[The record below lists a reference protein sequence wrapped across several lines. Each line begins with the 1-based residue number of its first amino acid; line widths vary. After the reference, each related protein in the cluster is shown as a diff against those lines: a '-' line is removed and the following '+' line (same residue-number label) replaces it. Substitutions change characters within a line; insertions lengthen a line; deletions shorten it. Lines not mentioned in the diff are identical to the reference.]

1 MTEVKKPTTFTEG
14 ALLLWA
20 NEANCYDQQGVA
32 GDETTYGYQTLDT
45 DETPS
50 IRFHTWETKGQ
61 TYTATTLKLK
71 WKTSIQTGDDEFGIE
86 YTKNGGSNWYDL
98 VVKGAN
104 RSVAYTTAQIALDA
118 NQDLTQVEVRV
129 NSDKVKGA
137 DNCQLQI
144 SDIWTEGEYTGGVT
158 VSPAPASAASSAVI
172 GAIILGLIS
181 ITPATA
187 SAVSSCINP
196 AVVQSSLAI
205 TPASASVASSAADPS
220 IILGNISIAPT
231 TASAA
236 SSAADPIVIQ
246 SNLTIAPASANVV
259 SSCVDPVV
267 VEGGGDVVVTP
278 APASVISSAA
288 NPTVI
293 LGSITIIP
301 TSASAIS
308 SCANPVVIEGGDV
321 VVTPEAA
328 SVISSAISPA
338 VILGN
343 ISITPTT
350 ASATSNAANPTVILG
365 NIIII
370 PSSASVIGSCIDPTV
385 VEGGG
390 APGYVTDGLLCYW
403 KMDET
408 GGVVLVDNEGNVP
421 MNLNGNYTLGVEG
434 KKNTAVEFED
444 DGVTSANSAD
454 NPSTLMNL
462 TAFSIEFLVKMY
474 SWEDL
479 SPYISGLVCIDS
491 LPYHPFLIRFGD
503 GSIPKERL
511 QFLTMVTPSTAK
523 KIKADSNSELNTW
536 YHVICTWDGD
546 GTKDMKMYIDKQLQ
560 TENGPTSSAT
570 LKYHTTNIL
579 RFAQDVWL
587 TLRQL
592 DGVLDE
598 IRIYDRALTQ
608 TEVDQNYYVTETP
621 PDTEPPAPPTGLF
634 VDTPPAR
641 PSRLC
646 IENPNPAPA
655 SPTGID
661 IEDPD
666 PTPARPAGLII
677 EEV

>member
-14 ALLLWA
+14 ALGLWA

-32 GDETTYGYQTLDT
+32 GDESTYGYQTLDT

-187 SAVSSCINP
+187 SAVSSCTNP
-196 AVVQSSLAI
+196 AVVQSSLTI
-205 TPASASVASSAADPS
+205 TPASASAASSAADPS
-220 IILGNISIAPT
+220 VVLGDISIAPT
-231 TASAA
+231 TASAV

-246 SNLTIAPASANVV
+246 SSLAIAPALANVV
-259 SSCVDPVV
+259 SSCDDPIVI
-267 VEGGGDVVVTP
+267 EGGDVVVTP
-278 APASVISSAA
+278 AAASVISSAA
-288 NPTVI
+288 NPTVV

-301 TSASAIS
+301 TSASVIS
-308 SCANPVVIEGGDV
+308 SCANPIVIEGGDV
-321 VVTPEAA
+321 VIAPAPV
-328 SVISSAISPA
+328 SVISSATNPA

-343 ISITPTT
+343 ISITPTA
-350 ASATSNAANPTVILG
+350 ASAISSAANPIVILG

-370 PSSASVIGSCIDPTV
+370 PPSASVVGSCIDPTV
-385 VEGGG
+385 IEGG
-390 APGYVTDGLLCYW
+390 GYVTDGLLCYW
-403 KMDET
+403 KADET
-408 GGVVLVDNEGNVP
+408 EGAILVDNEGNVN
-421 MNLNGNYTLGVEG
+421 MNLNGNYTLGVPG
-434 KKNTAVEFED
+434 KLNTAVEFED
-444 DGVTSANSAD
+444 DNVTYAKSGAD
-454 NPSTLMNL
+454 PAVLMGL
-462 TAFSIEFLVKMY
+462 TAFSIEFLVKVY
-474 SWEDL
+474 SWENG
-479 SPYISGLVCIDS
+479 SPYISGLVQ
-491 LPYHPFLIRFGD
+491 LGNGVYYPFFIRFGD
-503 GSIPKERL
+503 SGIPKERL
-511 QFLTMVTPSTAK
+511 QFGTRTSGVK
-523 KIKADSNSELNTW
+523 RIKADANSELDTW
-536 YHVICTWDGD
+536 CHVICTWDGD

-560 TENGPTSSAT
+560 TENGAT
-570 LKYHTTNIL
+570 
-579 RFAQDVWL
+579 AGD
-587 TLRQL
+587 TLRYYSGSDYMWFGTDAYPYCPDRGL

-598 IRIYDRALTQ
+598 IRVYDRALTQ
-608 TEVDQNYYVTETP
+608 AEVDQNYYATELP
-621 PDTEPPAPPTGLF
+621 PDTEAPAPPTGLF

-641 PSRLC
+641 PSGL
-646 IENPNPAPA
+646 
-655 SPTGID
+655 D
-661 IEDPD
+661 IEDPDPAPVRPAGLGLEDTD